1 MKFDMPTPV
10 MFILSE
16 LNRNGCEAYIV
27 GGCVRD
33 ALLDKT
39 PNDYDICTSAT
50 PDEIIKAFPYEEII
64 PTGLKH
70 GTVTILINDEP
81 IEVTTYRIDGKYSDN
96 RRPDEVKF
104 TTNLVEDLKRRDFT
118 INAMAYNPITWLVD
132 PFDGQLDLKHKII
145 RCVGNPYNRFNE
157 DGLRILRAIRFASQL
172 GFTIDST
179 TSDAIRESK
188 HLLDNISR
196 ERIQSELCKILNSS
210 QCGNHVLRE
219 YSDVI
224 CQFIPE
230 VQNMIGFEQ
239 NNPYHLY
246 DVWEHT
252 LHCMSHI
259 KKEDDIIVRLAIL
272 LHDIGKPHCYS
283 VDEQG
288 IGHFYGHADV
298 SAKMAQQIL
307 SNLKFSNEIIDN
319 TVQLISYHDAQL
331 TAKKPVVKRLLNK
344 LGEKQLRRLLVL
356 RRCDIGGQEP
366 TMWKVRLETVCDI
379 EMILDQI
386 LKENECFQL
395 KDLAINGKDLIEIG
409 LPQGKLVGM
418 MLNILLNLVISDSI
432 SNDKESLLNYAKSY
446 IE

>member
-1 MKFDMPTPV
+1 MKFDMPAPV

-16 LNRNGCEAYIV
+16 LDRNGYEAYIV

-33 ALLDKT
+33 ILLDRT
-39 PNDYDICTSAT
+39 PHDYDICTSAT
-50 PDEIIKAFPYEEII
+50 PDEIIKTFPYEEII

-70 GTVTILINDEP
+70 GTITIIINDEP
-81 IEVTTYRIDGKYSDN
+81 YEVTTYRIDGKYSDN
-96 RRPDEVKF
+96 RRPDEVEF
-104 TTNLVEDLKRRDFT
+104 TTDLVEDLKRRDFT
-118 INAMAYNPITWLVD
+118 INAMAFNSFTRLID
-132 PFDGQLDLKHKII
+132 PFGGQLDLKHKII
-145 RCVGNPYNRFNE
+145 RCVDNPYNRFNE

-172 GFTIDST
+172 GFTIDSM
-179 TSDAIRESK
+179 TSDAIHESK
-188 HLLDNISR
+188 YLLDNISR

-210 QCGNHVLRE
+210 QCGNHVLRG
-219 YSDVI
+219 YPDVI

-259 KKEDDIIVRLAIL
+259 KKEDDIIIRLAIL
-272 LHDIGKPHCYS
+272 LHDIGKPHCYN

-288 IGHFYGHADV
+288 IGHFYNHADV

-307 SNLKFSNEIIDN
+307 SNLKFSNEIIEN
-319 TVQLISYHDAQL
+319 TVQLISYHDVQL
-331 TAKKPVVKRLLNK
+331 TAKKPVIKRLLNK

-366 TMWKVRLETVCDI
+366 TMLKARLETIRDVEI
-379 EMILDQI
+379 TLDQI

-409 LPQGKLVGM
+409 FPQGKLIGM
-418 MLNILLNLVISDSI
+418 MLNILLNLVISESI
-432 SNDKESLLNYAKSY
+432 SNDKESLLNYAKSH